1 MKKIG
6 DLLKREDGIALIL
19 AIGTILIMIIIGTV
33 ILMNVRN
40 SSSTVFHDREQTQ
53 AVNVADAG
61 IDNAIATMIANYGYY
76 FPGGVVPSPPTN
88 SPDGKPVY
96 DSDQQITDQNGNV
109 TGTYQAWYKQDPNIN
124 GDPNLN
130 GNVLITAQGT
140 VNLNNNQFKTKVRV
154 SVKYTAGAFDYA
166 FLAGSQTNNNATTTF
181 TATSGGDDDSS
192 VGANMVFTGK
202 FNVNGNLMLSSP
214 ANGQD
219 DDDSAPRGTI
229 DFQTRPGF
237 TNPRDP
243 VTVTGTYTPNTK
255 PSGTQPVHA
264 TSYVQFPA
272 VDFAKFT
279 SLGSSKVITV
289 NLDTNTCGTGGWT
302 RNGNTFSINADTFQ
316 QTYGSYQVVRFTAAQ
331 SNTIVQIVG
340 GCGSYIITPTLMM
353 DEGTSGNV
361 NTAPSELDII
371 GPGISLEP
379 TNGVAIL
386 SNYGAVKLEADVTI
400 GSSTAG
406 ALVYLGGQYG
416 ANSLTATG
424 NLAMWGSLA
433 VNGPV
438 TFTTIGKG
446 EEDDS
451 DDNHGEHTKYC
462 GGGNDDQHAD
472 AGHTT
477 NMAVTYGSEYL
488 TNTNLPDGW
497 WTWTGGSGIT
507 ALKYNYQRG

>member
-61 IDNAIATMIANYGYY
+61 IDNAIATTIANFNGY
-76 FPGGVVPSPPTN
+76 FPGGQVPAGSGDGEAIYGSP
-88 SPDGKPVY
+88 
-96 DSDQQITDQNGNV
+96 QQVTDQNGNV
-109 TGTYQAWYKQDPNIN
+109 AGTYQAWAKQDPNI
-124 GDPNLN
+124 N

-192 VGANMVFTGK
+192 AGANMVFTGK

-243 VTVTGTYTPNTK
+243 VTVTGIYTPNTK
-255 PSGTQPVHA
+255 PAGTQPAHA
-264 TSYVQFPA
+264 ASYVQFPA
-272 VDFAKFT
+272 VDFTKFT

-289 NLDTNTCGTGGWT
+289 NLNTNTCGMMNTGGWT
-302 RNGNTFSINADTFQ
+302 RNGNTFSISADTFQ
-316 QTYGSYQVVRFTAAQ
+316 KTYGSYQVVRFTGR
-331 SNTIVQIVG
+331 SNGLVVQIVG

-361 NTAPSELDII
+361 STAPSELDII
-371 GPGISLEP
+371 GPGISLKP

-386 SNYGAVKLEADVTI
+386 SNYGAVKLESDVTI

-438 TFTTIGKG
+438 TFTSIGKG

-451 DDNHGEHTKYC
+451 DDHLGAHTRYC
-462 GGGNDDQHAD
+462 GCGNDDQHED

-477 NMAVTYGSEYL
+477 NMSVTYGSEYL